1 MLAVGMA
8 HTLYRVASPEGD
20 EIIPCGALQETLVA
34 NLTSVSEPGSQEGVS
49 SGTQDVDRAFP
60 QAEVPPRALPR
71 GVLLCK
77 GEVA

>member
-1 MLAVGMA
+1 MA

-20 EIIPCGALQETLVA
+20 EIIPRGALQETLVA
-34 NLTSVSEPGSQEGVS
+34 NLTSASEPGSQEGVS
-49 SGTQDVDRAFP
+49 PGTQDVDRTRP

>member
-1 MLAVGMA
+1 MA

-20 EIIPCGALQETLVA
+20 EIIPRGALQETLVA
-34 NLTSVSEPGSQEGVS
+34 NLTSASEPSSQGGVS
-49 SGTQDVDRAFP
+49 SGTQDVGRAFP

-71 GVLLCK
+71 GVLLGK